1 MNFHIAKQIAQFAYT
16 FLLQLAVVVE
26 FFSIRIKLRLS
37 IIRNLISIEK
47 LSCWSKPSPLIS
59 VSSLRRTEE
68 VRYLC
73 YAFSKII
80 YNLHNFRHFIIGLV
94 IHWPSIRVTHLSSG
108 CDFGT
113 DWQHDE
119 KQEKTKRRKDR
130 RENEKHAQRITMTLN
145 RFTFFIWLEYLLSL
159 LTVCLCLM
167 YLWLD
172 TCAHVLNALPPPA
185 DYYEKTLLNLNATQN
200 ENKQNLANE
209 LAIEHKSRCTLWK
222 T

>member
-1 MNFHIAKQIAQFAYT
+1 MHLQIKLCSQPHQPSSYRTIKNRRIFDWYPFFSVNFHIAKQIAQFAYT

-94 IHWPSIRVTHLSSG
+94 IHWPSYVWRISPVAATLARTGSTMKNKRKRSG
-108 CDFGT
+108 
-113 DWQHDE
+113 E
-119 KQEKTKRRKDR
+119 KIDGRMK
-130 RENEKHAQRITMTLN
+130 NMH
-145 RFTFFIWLEYLLSL
+145 
-159 LTVCLCLM
+159 
-167 YLWLD
+167 
-172 TCAHVLNALPPPA
+172 NA
-185 DYYEKTLLNLNATQN
+185 
-200 ENKQNLANE
+200 
-209 LAIEHKSRCTLWK
+209 
-222 T
+222 